1 MDTKWYLVGLCL
13 LLICVPTTALE
24 NNTTT
29 VDQAPTVTTIN
40 EQTPVATTA
49 ITTTSEGK
57 FRVPPV
63 VKIRP
68 LNDEVTKDQPTLIEF
83 YFSNPAINDATL
95 TVEAYISVPSGVHIY
110 AEGFSF
116 DAGAGTLH
124 GHFEVEPGNS
134 RVVHAEVIGAKPGDY
149 YIHAMAMYYPNDE
162 KDNYRQISLMHPFK
176 VKEEIRTAKG
186 NETVTTVLQQP
197 VNPMWIIL
205 IGVVLGGVAIIFA
218 VRRRPPTIRIE
229 E

>member
-1 MDTKWYLVGLCL
+1 M
-13 LLICVPTTALE
+13 TTHG
-24 NNTTT
+24 T
-29 VDQAPTVTTIN
+29 
-40 EQTPVATTA
+40 
-49 ITTTSEGK
+49 EGK

-124 GHFEVEPGNS
+124 GYFEVKPGNS
-134 RVVHAEVIGAKPGDY
+134 RVIQAEVIGAKPGDY

-162 KDNYRQISLMHPFK
+162 KDIYRQISLTHPFK
-176 VKEEIRTAKG
+176 IKEEIKTAEG
-186 NETVTTVLQQP
+186 NSTATIFQQP
-197 VNPMWIIL
+197 INPMWIIFV
-205 IGVVLGGVAIIFA
+205 GVVLGGLAIIFA
-218 VRRRPPTIRIE
+218 VRRKPPTIRIE

>member
-1 MDTKWYLVGLCL
+1 MNTKWYLVGVVL
-13 LLICVPTTALE
+13 LLVTCIPAVALE
-24 NNTTT
+24 NDTTANQTPVTATT
-29 VDQAPTVTTIN
+29 V
-40 EQTPVATTA
+40 EQTPTATA
-49 ITTTSEGK
+49 SETTEGK

-68 LNDEVTKDQPTLIEF
+68 LNDEITEGQPTLIEF
-83 YFSNPAINDATL
+83 YFSNPAINDVTL

-124 GHFEVEPGNS
+124 GHFEVKPGNS
-134 RVVHAEVIGAKPGDY
+134 RIVHAEVIGAKPGDY
-149 YIHAMAMYYPNDE
+149 YIHAMAIYYPNND
-162 KDNYRQISLMHPFK
+162 KDNYRQISLTHPFK
-176 VKEEIRTAKG
+176 VKEEIMVKG
-186 NETVTTVLQQP
+186 NETVTTVLQQS

-205 IGVVLGGVAIIFA
+205 IGVILGGIAIIFA
-218 VRRRPPTIRIE
+218 VRRRPPTVRIE

>member
-1 MDTKWYLVGLCL
+1 MPVM
-13 LLICVPTTALE
+13 ALE
-24 NNTTT
+24 NNTTI
-29 VDQAPTVTTIN
+29 DQTPMSETVTTAVTSA
-40 EQTPVATTA
+40 TPTATTA
-49 ITTTSEGK
+49 EGK

-68 LNDEVTKDQPTLIEF
+68 LNDEITKDQPTLIEF
-83 YFSNPAINDATL
+83 YFSNPAINDVTL

-124 GHFEVEPGNS
+124 GHFEVKPGNS
-134 RVVHAEVIGAKPGDY
+134 RIVHAEVIGAKPGNY

-162 KDNYRQISLMHPFK
+162 KDNYRQISLTHPFK
-176 VKEEIRTAKG
+176 VKEEIKRE
-186 NETVTTVLQQP
+186 NETVTTILQQP

-205 IGVVLGGVAIIFA
+205 VGVVLGGVAIILA

>member
-1 MDTKWYLVGLCL
+1 MITKKYLVVLFL
-13 LLICVPTTALE
+13 LVVIVCTPVMALE
-24 NNTTT
+24 NNTTVNPIPITATT
-29 VDQAPTVTTIN
+29 V
-40 EQTPVATTA
+40 EQTPIATA
-49 ITTTSEGK
+49 SITKEGK

-68 LNDEVTKDQPTLIEF
+68 LNDEITKDQPTLIEF

-124 GHFEVEPGNS
+124 GYFEVKPGNS

-149 YIHAMAMYYPNDE
+149 YIHAMVMYYPNDE
-162 KDNYRQISLMHPFK
+162 KDNYKQISLTHPFK
-176 VKEEIRTAKG
+176 VKEEIRTATT
-186 NETVTTVLQQP
+186 NETVTTVLQQS

-205 IGVVLGGVAIIFA
+205 IGVILGGVAIIFA